1 MARALGAS
9 CMLLALGFSSIAPA
23 LAKTGPGEAVA
34 PNSVCQGGYVHEITG
49 LLSIQRAGTKAI
61 PAKVGDVFEKDVTF
75 RTGPDENAILKFA
88 DGQTVALG
96 PDSSLRVVRYCYLA
110 NNLEQSGISVELI
123 KGRMR
128 VVAGLIGVSNPRN
141 LRIAVGDSMVRI
153 QKTGGADFIVA
164 VNPDPQEAG
173 YALVQSGE
181 ISVRTP
187 YGAIG
192 SIAANQYVPW
202 QPGKTPPRPIP
213 FAASP
218 AVVQASLAVLL
229 ASVLPNNS
237 PVIVASAALNA
248 GVLAAASQAEL
259 AANENTRLAGYVQ
272 AITNSVAMRTKSGS
286 SATASAGSTFEAGT
300 SFDTG
305 SGGRVVLQFADGQ
318 VLVLGPRSVLSI
330 GQYQFDPAKVK
341 ASKMTVELV
350 NGAMRFI
357 TGSIQTENRDG
368 ISISAG
374 ASIIDILNSGP
385 ADFTVAVDTRNEE
398 IGVARV
404 ALGEI
409 SVHTPYGPIDRIRAD
424 QSNFWGPGNGPP
436 VPVANALELVQAAV
450 ALQISGLPD
459 TDPVAVAS
467 AAAAAG
473 ATAQAN
479 QAQAAASADQNNA
492 RLAAEAKAATELADQ
507 AAQDAA
513 AADAAV
519 AAKIIAAELEAL
531 PPTAAGPALGQSV
544 AAAPP
549 TSSIPAVPVVTPGAG
564 GGGAPVCTGSPC

>member
-1 MARALGAS
+1 MARTLGTC
-9 CMLLALGFSSIAPA
+9 CMLLALSFSSIASA
-23 LAKTGPGEAVA
+23 LPKPGLGEASA

-49 LLSIQRAGTKAI
+49 LVSIQRAGTKAI
-61 PAKVGDVFEKDVTF
+61 PAKVGDVFEKDTTF
-75 RTGPDENAILKFA
+75 RTGPDEEAILKFA

-96 PDSSLRVVRYCYLA
+96 PDSALRIVRYCYLA
-110 NNLEQSGISVELI
+110 NNLEQSGTSMELI
-123 KGRMR
+123 KGQMR
-128 VVAGLIGVSNPRN
+128 VVAGLIGVSSPRN
-141 LRIAVGDSMVRI
+141 LHIAVGASMVRI

-164 VNPDPQEAG
+164 VNPDPRESG
-173 YALVQSGE
+173 YAVVQSGE

-187 YGAIG
+187 YGPILR
-192 SIAANQYVPW
+192 IAAGQYVPW
-202 QPGKTPPRPIP
+202 QPGRAPPRPIP

-218 AVVQASLAVLL
+218 AVVQASLAELL
-229 ASVLPNNS
+229 ACVLPSNS
-237 PVIVASAALNA
+237 PVTVASAALTA
-248 GVLAAASQAEL
+248 GVLAAASQVEL
-259 AANENTRLAGYVQ
+259 AANDNTRLAGYVQ
-272 AITNSVAMRTKSGS
+272 AVTNSVAMQTRSGS
-286 SATASAGSTFEAGT
+286 SATASVGSTFEAGT

-305 SGGRVVLQFADGQ
+305 SDGRAVLQLADGQ
-318 VLVLGPRSVLSI
+318 VLVLGPGSVLNI

-374 ASIIDILNSGP
+374 ASIIDILNAGP
-385 ADFTVAVDTRNEE
+385 ADFTVVVDTRNQEV
-398 IGVARV
+398 GVARV

-409 SVHTPYGPIDRIRAD
+409 SVHTPYGPIDRIKAD
-424 QSNFWGPGNGPP
+424 QSNLWGPGKAPA
-436 VPVANALELVQAAV
+436 VPVASALELIQAAV

-473 ATAQAN
+473 AIAQAN

-492 RLAAEAKAATELADQ
+492 RLAAEAKAAAELADQ
-507 AAQDAA
+507 AAREAA
-513 AADAAV
+513 AADEAV

-531 PPTAAGPALGQSV
+531 PPTAAGPALGQAT

-549 TSSIPAVPVVTPGAG
+549 ASSIPAVPVVTPGAG